1 MGKPRKAGVHTDQSL
16 NLIQTLGRPTEEMPR
31 VSSLAHAWKQ
41 SVPRQPRATWA
52 GEFVPGP
59 LGRRIVGEDTPT
71 IADGI
76 PSRAVSTRD
85 RAIRAAVGSARPVV
99 TGYARGGHIIS
110 GVARGD
116 IRRRRPTMT
125 RAPERKHKHPNI
137 DKVRLTSS
145 PLTGHT
151 CVAR

>member
-1 MGKPRKAGVHTDQSL
+1 VGKPRKAGVHTDQSL

-125 RAPERKHKHPNI
+125 RAPERQTQAPKH
-137 DKVRLTSS
+137 
-145 PLTGHT
+145 
-151 CVAR
+151 